1 MKEGI
6 FLKNETNGGK
16 LFKIIII
23 SVLNS
28 WNEWNEFE
36 VKQRKEFSFI
46 LKEEN

>member
-1 MKEGI
+1 MEEKKERRKRNRQREMKEGI

-28 WNEWNEFE
+28 
-36 VKQRKEFSFI
+36 
-46 LKEEN
+46 